1 MPFSIKRFTMHRS
14 TSLPGG
20 RSSEGKKIS
29 LTEIRE
35 HPNSSRSGKSKSDKN
50 KSGNN
55 SSSSTNQQQQQ
66 SQQQQGGIPNSRSM
80 DVSELRRLGFGNPRQ
95 GPPPELLA
103 DAMASA
109 ASNDPHQ
116 QQSSSSSSS
125 SSSTMDR
132 TRRTLH
138 SIQEHPIGSLRF
150 GALQQQQEQQQSP
163 RGGGGNF
170 GSIGSTATLPARWK
184 SSLPPR
190 PASEMR
196 GNFNEMSSS
205 GTGGNEVR
213 RLVVRKN
220 GVRFQGKKF
229 YFVCSSANENYFS
242 YHNLQKKCN
251 TYLFQ
256 LLNKYT
262 VNITICK
269 KWYE

>member
-35 HPNSSRSGKSKSDKN
+35 HPNSSRSGKNKSDKN

-109 ASNDPHQ
+109 ASNADPHQ

-150 GALQQQQEQQQSP
+150 GALQQQQQEQQQSP
-163 RGGGGNF
+163 RGGGGGNF

-229 YFVCSSANENYFS
+229 YFICSTASENCFS
-242 YHNLQKKCN
+242 YHN
-251 TYLFQ
+251 
-256 LLNKYT
+256 
-262 VNITICK
+262 
-269 KWYE
+269 

>member
-35 HPNSSRSGKSKSDKN
+35 NPNSSRSSKKSDKN
-50 KSGNN
+50 KSSGNN
-55 SSSSTNQQQQQ
+55 SSSST
-66 SQQQQGGIPNSRSM
+66 SSSAQQQQGNLPNSRSM

-103 DAMASA
+103 DAMAA
-109 ASNDPHQ
+109 VNDPH

-132 TRRTLH
+132 QRRTLH
-138 SIQEHPIGSLRF
+138 SIQEYPSGTARF
-150 GALQQQQEQQQSP
+150 STQQQSP
-163 RGGGGNF
+163 GGGGTVY
-170 GSIGSTATLPARWK
+170 GSAGNTSTLPARWR

-190 PASEMR
+190 PSSEMR
-196 GNFNEMSSS
+196 GVYSDTSSS
-205 GTGGNEVR
+205 GTSGTEVR

-220 GVRFQGKKF
+220 GVRFQGTCFNFQCFLKKN
-229 YFVCSSANENYFS
+229 FVS
-242 YHNLQKKCN
+242 
-251 TYLFQ
+251 
-256 LLNKYT
+256 
-262 VNITICK
+262 
-269 KWYE
+269 

>member
-55 SSSSTNQQQQQ
+55 SSSSSSSQQQQQ
-66 SQQQQGGIPNSRSM
+66 QQQQGGIPNSRSM

-103 DAMASA
+103 DAMAA
-109 ASNDPHQ
+109 ANDPH

-125 SSSTMDR
+125 SSSTIDR
-132 TRRTLH
+132 QRRALH
-138 SIQEHPIGSLRF
+138 SIQEYPSGTMRF
-150 GALQQQQEQQQSP
+150 GQLQQQQQQQSP

-170 GSIGSTATLPARWK
+170 GTVGSTATLPARWK

-196 GNFNEMSSS
+196 GTFNEVSSS
-205 GTGGNEVR
+205 NTGGTEVR

-220 GVRFQGKKF
+220 GVRFQG
-229 YFVCSSANENYFS
+229 N
-242 YHNLQKKCN
+242 
-251 TYLFQ
+251 
-256 LLNKYT
+256 
-262 VNITICK
+262 
-269 KWYE
+269 

>member
-29 LTEIRE
+29 LTEIRD
-35 HPNSSRSGKSKSDKN
+35 HTNSSRSGKSKSDKN

-55 SSSSTNQQQQQ
+55 SSSSSTQQQQQ
-66 SQQQQGGIPNSRSM
+66 QQQGSIPNSRSM

-103 DAMASA
+103 DAMAA
-109 ASNDPHQ
+109 VNDPH

-125 SSSTMDR
+125 SSSTIDR
-132 TRRTLH
+132 QRRALH
-138 SIQEHPIGSLRF
+138 SIQEHPTGPLRF
-150 GALQQQQEQQQSP
+150 GLQQQQQQQQSP

-196 GNFNEMSSS
+196 GTFNESSS
-205 GTGGNEVR
+205 GSGGTEVR

-220 GVRFQGKKF
+220 GVRFQGKCNFILILQVFK
-229 YFVCSSANENYFS
+229 SSN
-242 YHNLQKKCN
+242 
-251 TYLFQ
+251 
-256 LLNKYT
+256 
-262 VNITICK
+262 
-269 KWYE
+269 